1 MTPGSILHDKNFRFS
16 DGEIGSKLLI
26 VLNDGKTAPYIII
39 KTTSKQKSKGR
50 DEGCQLNDKPPNFF
64 LPKNSSSF
72 EKDTWAEL
80 NEFFEF
86 DFNAIFK
93 KKLAKTLE
101 HLDTLPTHII
111 KDLLRCAEKCDDITK
126 LQSTI
131 LKQTLKNL

>member
-16 DGEIGSKLLI
+16 DGEIGNKLLI

-64 LPKNSSSF
+64 LPKDSCSF

-86 DFNAIFK
+86 DFNTIFR

-101 HLDTLPTHII
+101 HLDTLPTNTL
-111 KDLLRCAEKCDDITK
+111 KDLLSCAENCDDITE